1 MNVSS
6 KEVFI
11 RLKNVQEIV
20 SLLEEIKSSQDNLNE
35 MFSKV
40 DSLKSKEERILENW
54 MSQLEDLDEKVEHL
68 AL

>member
-1 MNVSS
+1 MNVNS